1 MQLFKIT
8 DMKTNLIKY
17 GLLIFSCLLISCKK
31 FLDIN
36 PSTTIVNPSTIKD
49 FEEMLNS
56 QQLAECN
63 FFYADLTSDNS
74 FIDDTTRVNSY
85 KNAYL
90 WEKDI
95 WLPSDNDQP
104 YNDVYERILQLNIV
118 LDKLPTIKLNNSEDE
133 GRRRVILAQAKIH
146 RAWFYF
152 QLSNFY
158 GTDYTSGTSASSL
171 AVPLILVPGQVE
183 RPKRA
188 TVKEVY
194 DQIILDL
201 KDAIATKELPAMGVD
216 IIHPGLAAAHVLLA
230 RTYLYMGDYD
240 NALKEA
246 ENGLAIKKELLNY
259 KDVKSYPVTLLE
271 QAKNPE
277 VMLAKVGI
285 DEDYYRYFG
294 GFIRGD
300 YELLESFG
308 WNDKRKELAFPNY
321 SNLFLGREGKMTFNY
336 SIGVP
341 EAMFIK
347 AECLARKG
355 QVDAALALLNEIRAN
370 RLSGTDNLSSNVN
383 DILPLVF
390 SEKRKEF
397 IFHGGIRLFDLKRM
411 NRDPKLA
418 KTLKRVQRDQWS
430 GEIEKELAELVPNSP
445 RYLMQIA
452 PRIIQNNPA
461 IIPNPR

>member
-1 MQLFKIT
+1 
-8 DMKTNLIKY
+8 
-17 GLLIFSCLLISCKK
+17 
-31 FLDIN
+31 
-36 PSTTIVNPSTIKD
+36 
-49 FEEMLNS
+49 
-56 QQLAECN
+56 
-63 FFYADLTSDNS
+63 
-74 FIDDTTRVNSY
+74 
-85 KNAYL
+85 
-90 WEKDI
+90 
-95 WLPSDNDQP
+95 
-104 YNDVYERILQLNIV
+104 

-133 GRRRVILAQAKIH
+133 GRRRLILAQAKIH

-152 QLSNFY
+152 QLANFY
-158 GTDYTSGTSASSL
+158 GTDYTSGTAASSL

-194 DQIILDL
+194 DQIIKDL

-277 VMLAKVGI
+277 IMLAKVGI

-355 QVDAALALLNEIRAN
+355 QVDGALALLNEIRAN
-370 RLSGTDNLSSNVN
+370 RLSGTDNLTSNVN
-383 DILPLVF
+383 DILHLVF

-430 GEIEKELAELVPNSP
+430 GEIEKEFAELVPNSP

>member
-1 MQLFKIT
+1 
-8 DMKTNLIKY
+8 
-17 GLLIFSCLLISCKK
+17 
-31 FLDIN
+31 
-36 PSTTIVNPSTIKD
+36 
-49 FEEMLNS
+49 
-56 QQLAECN
+56 
-63 FFYADLTSDNS
+63 
-74 FIDDTTRVNSY
+74 
-85 KNAYL
+85 
-90 WEKDI
+90 
-95 WLPSDNDQP
+95 
-104 YNDVYERILQLNIV
+104 
-118 LDKLPTIKLNNSEDE
+118 
-133 GRRRVILAQAKIH
+133 
-146 RAWFYF
+146 
-152 QLSNFY
+152 
-158 GTDYTSGTSASSL
+158 
-171 AVPLILVPGQVE
+171 
-183 RPKRA
+183 
-188 TVKEVY
+188 
-194 DQIILDL
+194 
-201 KDAIATKELPAMGVD
+201 
-216 IIHPGLAAAHVLLA
+216 
-230 RTYLYMGDYD
+230 MGDYD

-277 VMLAKVGI
+277 IMLAKVGI

-355 QVDAALALLNEIRAN
+355 QVDGALALLNEIRAN
-370 RLSGTDNLSSNVN
+370 RLSGTDNLTSNVN
-383 DILPLVF
+383 DILHLVF

-430 GEIEKELAELVPNSP
+430 GEIEKEFAELVPNSP